1 MDEQQLKASGIDHN
15 IVMYMQTNPLTVYD
29 KIAKAPANRMVTT
42 GR

>member
-1 MDEQQLKASGIDHN
+1 MDEQQLKASGIDQN
-15 IVMYMQTNPLTVYD
+15 IVMYMQTNHLTVCD